1 MKKQRVI
8 AGCCASVL
16 LLSGVLTSCGT
27 KDAGSGSPVT
37 LNGDAIYP
45 VQCED
50 TLTYW
55 MDLDPRVEVS
65 YGNFGD
71 TPLAQELEKRTGI
84 KVEYIHPQAG
94 QSNEQFNIMLASNEL
109 PDLVTRNWASYSGG
123 ADSAIEEQYI
133 YALNKPFEKY
143 APALTKYLKENP
155 QVDKKIKTDAGNYF
169 AFPFVRGEQWMACAQ
184 GLIIRKDWLDKLG
197 MEEPRTL
204 DELEAVLRGFK
215 TLGAK
220 SPLVLSTGQLQMVLY
235 AYGTAP
241 DFYIDNGKVVYGYTT
256 EACKKAIEKIA
267 SWYKEGLLD
276 NNLVSVDNKYIQAR
290 VLNGDAGE
298 YYGYVVS
305 GMGAILD
312 AKPSEEFDLVAVA
325 QPTIDGGKP
334 EFGYAEDD
342 VLPASAVAIS
352 TNCKNVELATRF
364 LDYGYT
370 DEGHML
376 YNFGIEGE
384 SYNMVDG
391 KPVFTDLITKNP
403 DGLTFAQ
410 AVVKYARSAYS
421 GIFEHN
427 PEYVKQSLTYP
438 EHQQKAYDLWS
449 NTNMVNH
456 LMPPVTLLP
465 EEQSESA
472 DIMNNISTYV
482 AEKYVAF
489 ITGAES
495 IDNFDEMVAQV
506 NEYGLD
512 RVIELRQAAYDR
524 YMSR

>member
-1 MKKQRVI
+1 
-8 AGCCASVL
+8 
-16 LLSGVLTSCGT
+16 
-27 KDAGSGSPVT
+27 
-37 LNGDAIYP
+37 
-45 VQCED
+45 
-50 TLTYW
+50 
-55 MDLDPRVEVS
+55 
-65 YGNFGD
+65 
-71 TPLAQELEKRTGI
+71 
-84 KVEYIHPQAG
+84 
-94 QSNEQFNIMLASNEL
+94 
-109 PDLVTRNWASYSGG
+109 
-123 ADSAIEEQYI
+123 
-133 YALNKPFEKY
+133 
-143 APALTKYLKENP
+143 
-155 QVDKKIKTDAGNYF
+155 
-169 AFPFVRGEQWMACAQ
+169 
-184 GLIIRKDWLDKLG
+184 
-197 MEEPRTL
+197 
-204 DELEAVLRGFK
+204 
-215 TLGAK
+215 
-220 SPLVLSTGQLQMVLY
+220 
-235 AYGTAP
+235 
-241 DFYIDNGKVVYGYTT
+241 
-256 EACKKAIEKIA
+256 
-267 SWYKEGLLD
+267 
-276 NNLVSVDNKYIQAR
+276 
-290 VLNGDAGE
+290 
-298 YYGYVVS
+298 
-305 GMGAILD
+305 
-312 AKPSEEFDLVAVA
+312 
-325 QPTIDGGKP
+325 
-334 EFGYAEDD
+334 
-342 VLPASAVAIS
+342 
-352 TNCKNVELATRF
+352 
-364 LDYGYT
+364 
-370 DEGHML
+370 ML